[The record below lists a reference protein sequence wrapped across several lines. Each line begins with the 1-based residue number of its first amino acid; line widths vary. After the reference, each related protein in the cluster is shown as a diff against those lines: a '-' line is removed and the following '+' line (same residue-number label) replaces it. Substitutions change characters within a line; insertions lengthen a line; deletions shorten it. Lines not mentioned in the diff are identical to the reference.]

1 MNPFTF
7 KLFTNKIFR
16 QTNKFISCQNKI
28 NVNKL
33 LQNNT
38 SYNTSYNNFKYYN
51 FYKNYIKR

>member
-16 QTNKFISCQNKI
+16 QTNKFISSQNKI
-28 NVNKL
+28 QLNKIQL
-33 LQNNT
+33 PT
-38 SYNTSYNNFKYYN
+38 NTSYNNCNYYN